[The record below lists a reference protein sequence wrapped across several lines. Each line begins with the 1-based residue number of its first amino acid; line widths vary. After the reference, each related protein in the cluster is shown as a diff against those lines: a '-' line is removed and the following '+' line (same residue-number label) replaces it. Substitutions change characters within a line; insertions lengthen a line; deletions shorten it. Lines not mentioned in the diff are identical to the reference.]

1 MSFIYMILIG
11 LAAGALAKYLFPGD
25 EPGGF
30 DDIQGLFITIIIG
43 IVGSFVGGF
52 LGGIIGFTA
61 NGLLAKIILA
71 TIGALIFLWAYKK
84 IKENN

>member
-1 MSFIYMILIG
+1 MSFIITILIG
-11 LAAGALAKYLFPGD
+11 LAAGALAKYIFPGD

-30 DDIQGLFITIIIG
+30 DDIQGIFITIVIG
-43 IVGSFVGGF
+43 VVGSIVGGF
-52 LGGIIGFTA
+52 LGGLIGFAAYT
-61 NGLLAKIILA
+61 LVSKIILA

>member
-1 MSFIYMILIG
+1 MILIG